1 MISGSKLFSYAG
13 QRLGIMCISN
23 ALYNRKFENLQQ
35 RFGGLGT
42 LGYTLVNRIIYTLSS
57 GTTHSCQYAMS
68 AILKAANEGRIN
80 ILDGVREY
88 AERAHA
94 MKTLFTRYGFE
105 IVYDKDIDQPIA
117 DGFYFTIIYPGMT
130 GAELTKEILYYG
142 ISAIPLRDTGSK
154 KQGLRACV
162 SQTALDRMP
171 ALEERLKAFQADH
184 AIR

>member
-1 MISGSKLFSYAG
+1 
-13 QRLGIMCISN
+13 
-23 ALYNRKFENLQQ
+23 
-35 RFGGLGT
+35 
-42 LGYTLVNRIIYTLSS
+42 
-57 GTTHSCQYAMS
+57 
-68 AILKAANEGRIN
+68 
-80 ILDGVREY
+80 
-88 AERAHA
+88 

-171 ALEERLKAFQADH
+171 ALEERLNGFSSRSRDKIAPRESCIKDISLNKLKTKLNLWQTIFT
-184 AIR
+184 IRF